1 MTASESI
8 GACAMDQRSQA
19 PAVSRRRPYAALVA
33 IAAVGHTPHTCNAF
47 TASTGRT
54 GVSVWTAHAARQRQ
68 GWAAGAQGTLLRT
81 STAPHF
87 DTVAE
92 YTESILACE
101 QKGEAGFDLAYGLYL
116 ELKPADGPKPD
127 AELFAAVLRLCAA
140 AHRWEHALDVLKD
153 MQQAGVSADE
163 DCYASALKACKR
175 AGRCQD
181 AVALLVQM
189 HADGVRPNAFHYH
202 AALRALRSNGRWS
215 EALEL
220 LRAMQPQYGVRPNAH
235 CYNTVMQACDSAR
248 QPSAALEVLQEMR
261 DSGVAPNVFSYNAV
275 MRACERVADWQYTL
289 ALYEVSRQHRNH
301 VVFSKTPSIDCEL
314 CYHCF

>member
-1 MTASESI
+1 MTATDSSGSSAVE
-8 GACAMDQRSQA
+8 QRLQA

-33 IAAVGHTPHTCNAF
+33 LTAVGHTPHACNAF

-54 GVSVWTAHAARQRQ
+54 GASVWTAHAARQRQ
-68 GWAAGAQGTLLRT
+68 GWAASGAQGTLLRT

-92 YTESILACE
+92 YTESIRACE
-101 QKGEAGFDLAYGLYL
+101 EQGEAGFDQAYGLYL

-127 AELFAAVLRLCAA
+127 AELFAAVLRLCAV

-153 MQQAGVSADE
+153 MQQAGVPADE

-181 AVALLVQM
+181 AVALLGQM
-189 HADGVRPNAFHYH
+189 HAEGLRPNAFHYH

-275 MRACERVADWQYTL
+275 MRACERVADWQYAL
-289 ALYEVSRQHRNH
+289 ALYEVS
-301 VVFSKTPSIDCEL
+301 I
-314 CYHCF
+314 

>member
-153 MQQAGVSADE
+153 MQQAGVPADE

-181 AVALLVQM
+181 ARRWRAPKRFPLSCCAASAAQQWALERGSRAAASHAATVRRATECALLQYCHAGLRLCTAAQRSSRSAAGDARQRRCTQRLLVQCC
-189 HADGVRPNAFHYH
+189 HES
-202 AALRALRSNGRWS
+202 LRARR
-215 EALEL
+215 
-220 LRAMQPQYGVRPNAH
+220 
-235 CYNTVMQACDSAR
+235 
-248 QPSAALEVLQEMR
+248 
-261 DSGVAPNVFSYNAV
+261 
-275 MRACERVADWQYTL
+275 
-289 ALYEVSRQHRNH
+289 
-301 VVFSKTPSIDCEL
+301 
-314 CYHCF
+314 